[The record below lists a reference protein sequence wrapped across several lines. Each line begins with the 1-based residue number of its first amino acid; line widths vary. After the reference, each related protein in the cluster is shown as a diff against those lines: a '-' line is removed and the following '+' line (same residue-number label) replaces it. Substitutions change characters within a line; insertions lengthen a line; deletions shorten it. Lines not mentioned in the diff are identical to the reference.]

1 MELKEDKNFIYDIP
15 IKKNFK
21 YYYRE
26 NFLLKLKDIFIIIL
40 LKIYSKKKNLNKKYY
55 VSICAIFKDEAI
67 YLKEWIEYHLMIGI
81 EHFYLYNNF
90 STDNYKEILKPYIEK
105 GIITLKEW
113 PVNQGQLS
121 AYQDCYEKNKEESQW
136 IGFLDIDEFVCP
148 YKVNDIKEWLKKY
161 ELFPSIIIYWKM
173 FGTSGKI
180 YREKKL
186 LIEEFY
192 ISYEKLLNIGK
203 YFFNTD
209 FKMREPGVHTIVS
222 EIKILGK
229 KFKIY
234 PINENKKYLQ
244 YGIHRKGKKD
254 FTIQINHY
262 FSKTYN
268 EYTQKKMIR
277 GDVYHKIAPY
287 TLEYFY
293 NSEIKNISADFKIFR
308 FIVKLKKILE
318 IEK

>member
-1 MELKEDKNFIYDIP
+1 MELKEDKDFIYDRP

-21 YYYRE
+21 YYYRKY
-26 NFLLKLKDIFIIIL
+26 FLLKLKEIFIILL
-40 LKIYSKKKNLNKKYY
+40 LKIHSRKNNLSKKYY
-55 VSICAIFKDEAI
+55 VSICAIFKDEGA
-67 YLKEWIEYHLMIGI
+67 YLKEWLEYYLMIGV

-90 STDNYKEILKPYIEK
+90 SADNYKEILNPYIEK
-105 GIITLKEW
+105 GIVTLKEW

-180 YREKKL
+180 CREKKL

-203 YFFNTD
+203 YFFNTN
-209 FKMREPGVHTIVS
+209 FKMRESGVHTVVS

-229 KFKIY
+229 KFKVY

-268 EYTQKKMIR
+268 EYTKKKMIR
-277 GDVYHKIAPY
+277 GDVYHKIVPY

-293 NSEIKNISADFKIFR
+293 SSELKNTSSDFKIFR
-308 FIVKLKKILE
+308 FIIKLKNVLNIK
-318 IEK
+318 